1 MAQLLQS
8 DYFIEPP
15 AARRPLGAALVCS
28 AIIHLLAVYILPPL
42 GLAALPPVVYTEV
55 ELLRMPEAPP
65 IVRRPPPAP
74 PPPRRAVPEKVWRA
88 VEGEA
93 AAILERRAVEALRRA
108 RTESLG
114 KTKDYPGLKL
124 SLPEAPAAEPSERAE
139 PPEAAL
145 LQESLARAGRAVA
158 MPGVAKGEELLA
170 EPGAKGPH
178 KPFAVAS
185 EASRRLARNLMEAEL
200 ARKPPPAPTP
210 TTAGITGPAALR
222 QVLYRPPP
230 PQVTV
235 ERQTAVLLKFWVRP
249 DGTVGRVVPLRK
261 GDPRLEAV
269 AVRFLKGW
277 RFNPLEEKG
286 KEQWGTIPI
295 VFRRP

>member
-1 MAQLLQS
+1 MAHVLEHTPTLGS
-8 DYFIEPP
+8 PP
-15 AARRPLGAALVCS
+15 ARRPLAVALACS
-28 AIIHLLAVYILPPL
+28 AVLHALLIYLAPPL
-42 GLAALPPVVYTEV
+42 GLAALPPIAYTEV

-65 IVRRPPPAP
+65 IVRQAP
-74 PPPRRAVPEKVWRA
+74 PPKPTPPRAAPEKVWRT

-114 KTKDYPGLKL
+114 KTLDYPGLAL
-124 SLPEAPAAEPSERAE
+124 SPPKAPAAEPSELAE
-139 PPEAAL
+139 PPEALL
-145 LQESLARAGRAVA
+145 LQESLARAGQAVA
-158 MPGVAKGEELLA
+158 MPGVPTGEELLA
-170 EPGAKGPH
+170 EPGIPGRH

-185 EASRRLARNLMEAEL
+185 EAARRLARRLMEAEL
-200 ARKPPPAPTP
+200 ARKPTPTPPP
-210 TTAGITGPAALR
+210 TTAGIAGPAAHR
-222 QVLYRPPP
+222 QVLYRPKPP
-230 PQVTV
+230 EVTV
-235 ERQTAVLLKFWVRP
+235 KRETAVLLKFWVRP

-277 RFNPLEEKG
+277 RFNPLPEKAE
-286 KEQWGTIPI
+286 EQWGTIPI